1 MQVLNREAPTAYRTA
16 DAQREFDRWSRSYDR
31 TLLQRLFFQPSHDL
45 LLEMLG
51 PADER
56 ILDIGCGTCRFATRV
71 LERYPRSQ
79 VWGLDLSEGM
89 LGQSQARCPDSGSRL
104 HLVRGDSE
112 RLPFAD
118 GTFDVVTCTHSFHHY
133 PRQDQVVAE
142 MHRVLRPGGRLLL
155 IDGDRDGLWGRLVFD
170 VLVVLMEGP
179 VRHLSGLAMY
189 DLFWRSGFEAVS
201 QRRRGGPLPF
211 FLTLGRAVKPAGV
224 TVAARQVA

>member
-1 MQVLNREAPTAYRTA
+1 MNRVCPTTYRTA

-31 TLLQRLFFQPSHDL
+31 TLLQRLFFQPSHEM
-45 LLEMLG
+45 LLELLG
-51 PADER
+51 PADR
-56 ILDIGCGTCRFATRV
+56 RLLDIGCGTGRFATRV
-71 LERYPRSQ
+71 LERWPRTQ

-89 LGQSQARCPDSGSRL
+89 LGQGQAHCPEVGSRL

-118 GTFDVVTCTHSFHHY
+118 DVFDVVTCTHSFHHY
-133 PRQDQVVAE
+133 PRQERVIAE

-170 VLVVLMEGP
+170 VFVVLMEGP
-179 VRHLSGLAMY
+179 VRHLAGAAFR
-189 DLFWRSGFEAVS
+189 DLFGRLGFADIR

-211 FLTLGRAVKPAGV
+211 LLTMGRAVKPAGV
-224 TVAARQVA
+224 TAAIRQVA